1 MNVFQ
6 RLARR
11 LRGEPVSVT
20 ATTKIPLH
28 ATRVFRSAEQ
38 LEIEIDRVI
47 ADPAT
52 TSEAFSRIWASYA
65 AMTQRLSNQ

>member
-11 LRGEPVSVT
+11 LRGEPVAVT
-20 ATTKIPLH
+20 AVTKHPLH

-38 LEIEIDRVI
+38 LEIEIERVLSDRSI
-47 ADPAT
+47 P
-52 TSEAFSRIWASYA
+52 SETFRRIWAGYV
-65 AMTQRLSNQ
+65 AMTQDVSSQ